1 MAKTIIQVPVDR
13 KLREEALTAASSLG
27 FSSLQETIRVF
38 LRKLASHE
46 LTLSFEEP
54 PVQLS
59 PRAARRYDKM
69 VRDIESGKEPVYTAS
84 STKDLLDQLYGRK
97 RPVLKKI
104 P

>member
-1 MAKTIIQVPVDR
+1 MNKVILQIPLDA
-13 KLREEALTAASSLG
+13 KLRSQATVVASDLG

-59 PRAARRYDKM
+59 PRAARRYNKM
-69 VRDIESGKEPVYTAS
+69 IKDVESGRLKTKSFTSVDALMKE
-84 STKDLLDQLYGRK
+84 LDS
-97 RPVLKKI
+97 
-104 P
+104 

>member
-1 MAKTIIQVPVDR
+1 MAKTIIQVPVDK
-13 KLREEALTAASSLG
+13 KLRDQAATAASSLG

-46 LTLSFEEP
+46 LTLSFEES

-69 VRDIESGKEPVYTAS
+69 VDDVLSGKVKTRS
-84 STKDLLDQLYGRK
+84 FTSTDALMKHLNS
-97 RPVLKKI
+97 
-104 P
+104 